1 MLPNNNLSFITSIV
15 KGIQSFKRELKLIQ
29 YFKDKIGSTGLLFL
43 QETHSN
49 SEIEQKWKEN
59 FKGQVFFSHGRT
71 NSCGVLT
78 AYFGKERFI
87 FKVKEPI
94 RKVAF

>member
-1 MLPNNNLSFITSIV
+1 MLPNNNLSFIISIV

>member
-49 SEIEQKWKEN
+49 SEIEQKWKES

-87 FKVKEPI
+87 VKVKEPI